1 MIHSAVKVTHTRA
14 PYHLTYHDIA
24 VLLYYSVL
32 YAISSCI
39 ALIIV
44 MDCYVLYGDDD
55 LYRITILASG

>member
-1 MIHSAVKVTHTRA
+1 MIHSAVKVTHTCA

-39 ALIIV
+39 VLIV
-44 MDCYVLYGDDD
+44 MGCYVLYGDDD
-55 LYRITILASG
+55 LYRITILAIG